1 MTTTSHSSDRLILG
15 RIDKIRRNLAGEQYG
30 TIWMKSEEVFLWR
43 GCAKEL
49 RHGDIVNF
57 VPSTE
62 TIEGKR
68 EAYDVVLVT
77 DQYRSV
83 EQFLKFCR
91 AVRERIA

>member
-1 MTTTSHSSDRLILG
+1 MTTSRSNDRLIG
-15 RIDKIRRNLAGEQYG
+15 RIDKILRNLGGEQYG
-30 TIWMKSEEVFLWR
+30 TIWMKSEEVFLWH

-49 RHGDIVNF
+49 CHGDIVNF

-62 TIEGKR
+62 TTEGKR

-91 AVRERIA
+91 AVRERIE

>member
-1 MTTTSHSSDRLILG
+1 MMTTSRSSDRLIG
-15 RIDKIRRNLAGEQYG
+15 RIDKIRRNLGGEQYG
-30 TIWMKSEEVFLWR
+30 TIWTKSEEVFLWH

-49 RHGDIVNF
+49 CHGDIVNF

-77 DQYRSV
+77 DQYRSGGAV
-83 EQFLKFCR
+83 PEVLP
-91 AVRERIA
+91 AVRERIE